1 MEERTAEGH
10 MADRSLA
17 RGITTGLGLL
27 LVSLLLAACTT
38 PVSAGT
44 DKLTLGEVLYRL
56 IVGGPAISEVTLLR
70 FYTWHVIALPIIM
83 LALIIWHGF
92 RVRRDGGVSSPERP
106 APEDKIERVERV
118 FVVRKETLTFFLTIA
133 ALMIVSVF
141 VDPPIGPA
149 AEIGALTDESKA
161 PWVFLWVQELLRIWP
176 PAIAGV
182 LTPLAV
188 LLALTLLP
196 YMDWSNEGVA
206 VWFNRQ
212 GRIAQIVLIVLFI
225 AVVGLTIRAAL
236 R

>member
-92 RVRRDGGVSSPERP
+92 RGRRGGGGGGGGVGGGGGGGGGGGVGGVGGVWGVGE
-106 APEDKIERVERV
+106 
-118 FVVRKETLTFFLTIA
+118 
-133 ALMIVSVF
+133 
-141 VDPPIGPA
+141 
-149 AEIGALTDESKA
+149 GAGGGGGGSG
-161 PWVFLWVQELLRIWP
+161 
-176 PAIAGV
+176 GV
-182 LTPLAV
+182 
-188 LLALTLLP
+188 
-196 YMDWSNEGVA
+196 G
-206 VWFNRQ
+206 
-212 GRIAQIVLIVLFI
+212 G
-225 AVVGLTIRAAL
+225 
-236 R
+236 

>member
-1 MEERTAEGH
+1 MEERTAESH
-10 MADRSLA
+10 MTNRSFI
-17 RGITTGLGLL
+17 RGIATGLGLL

-38 PVSAGT
+38 PASTGAE
-44 DKLTLGEVLYRL
+44 KLTLGEVLYRL

-106 APEDKIERVERV
+106 TPEEKIERVERV
-118 FVVRKETLTFFLTIA
+118 FIIRKETLTFFLTIA
-133 ALMIVSVF
+133 GLVIVSVF

-182 LTPLAV
+182 LSPLAV

-196 YMDWSNEGVA
+196 YMDWSNEGMA
-206 VWFNRQ
+206 VWFNWQ
-212 GRIAQIVLIVLFI
+212 GRIAQVVLLVLFV
-225 AVVGLTIRAAL
+225 AVVGLTVRAAL